1 MASISLNPE
10 LEARLARVAADT
22 GRSFDD
28 VVREA
33 LAEYIE
39 DHEDGE
45 RALENVK
52 RNEATSSLDE
62 VERRLKKLNGN

>member
-10 LEARLARVAADT
+10 LEAKLTQLAAET

-33 LAEYIE
+33 LAEYVE

-45 RALENVK
+45 RALEALNRK
-52 RNEATSSLDE
+52 EPTSSLDE
-62 VERRLKKLNGN
+62 VERRLGLGD

>member
-10 LEARLARVAADT
+10 LEAKLARLAADT
-22 GRSFDD
+22 GRSFDE

-33 LAEYIE
+33 LAEYVE

-45 RALENVK
+45 RALDVLRRRES
-52 RNEATSSLDE
+52 TSSLDE
-62 VERRLKKLNGN
+62 VERRLGLGD